1 VNDILSNIELT
12 ITNTIIFIVIG
23 ILLPVTLAE
32 VSDNDMNRV
41 VELLGDMKD
50 VQTDMKDALSDK
62 WDSSIQDEC
71 DLSKSIL
78 MNCIWYITTKVTVS
92 TNKLLISVIIKC
104 EMTTGSCME
113 LEENQS
119 IQIIKSRILGIRG
132 ARLLDMR
139 TSSELIMTEVHVTGF
154 GSAGIIYAWSSNKV
168 TIKSSTFSDNKGTAG
183 GVLYMK
189 AGGELIIRDSEFTDN
204 AATQGGV
211 AFLFKSTAHISG
223 SRFLHNTATM
233 RGGAIYSSSCHI
245 TFTGCD
251 FKENT
256 ATHSLIPAMGGIL
269 YIYNSDS
276 VTFTDCTASGN
287 TAASSGDEIYCEATS
302 SGGSTL
308 TPISNGDETFNK
320 DNHCTIN
327 QV

>member
-233 RGGAIYSSSCHI
+233 RGGAIYSYSGSHI
-245 TFTGCD
+245 TFTG
-251 FKENT
+251 
-256 ATHSLIPAMGGIL
+256 
-269 YIYNSDS
+269 
-276 VTFTDCTASGN
+276 
-287 TAASSGDEIYCEATS
+287 ATS
-302 SGGSTL
+302 KKTQQLILILLMLRVGFCSYITL
-308 TPISNGDETFNK
+308 TNIHRLSHSPTVRLAGTQPPAAGMRFTAGIHPLGEAHSPR
-320 DNHCTIN
+320 
-327 QV
+327 